1 MLDSVLGLWVL
12 NGTEPDK
19 LGLLLQVMKLP
30 ENRMV
35 YRGLHG
41 LELPEAFVQAAE
53 YGVRGGV
60 EFAMMSTTL
69 DRRWACC

>member
-1 MLDSVLGLWVL
+1 MLAWLLWL
-12 NGTEPDK
+12 LTGTEPEK
-19 LGLLLQVMKLP
+19 IGLLLQVMKLP
-30 ENRMV
+30 EDRKV
-35 YRGLHG
+35 YRGLGG
-41 LELPEAFVQAAE
+41 LKLPEAFVQADE

>member
-1 MLDSVLGLWVL
+1 LWVL
-12 NGTEPDK
+12 TGAESDK
-19 LGLLLQVMKLP
+19 VGLLLQVMKLP

-41 LELPEAFVQAAE
+41 LALPESFVKADK

>member
-1 MLDSVLGLWVL
+1 MCAWLLWVL
-12 NGTEPDK
+12 TGTEPDK
-19 LGLLLQVMKLP
+19 PGLLLQVMKLP
-30 ENRMV
+30 KDRMV
-35 YRGLHG
+35 YRGLGG
-41 LELPEAFVQAAE
+41 LELPEAFVQADE